1 MLEGTSCP
9 RCLLHDNDNNSEENM
24 PHVILKVKGQVRLSR
39 EKDTGFALSAGFI
52 SDVTRLT
59 NTHPV
64 SGMPLMKGNSHYSGS
79 SATGFG
85 EVRESEDH
93 LRCHSPGPLFLLF
106 EIGCLIDLELGQLG

>member
-1 MLEGTSCP
+1 MLSV
-9 RCLLHDNDNNSEENM
+9 LASFL
-24 PHVILKVKGQVRLSR
+24 VL
-39 EKDTGFALSAGFI
+39 
-52 SDVTRLT
+52 TRLT
-59 NTHPV
+59 NTHAV

-106 EIGCLIDLELGQLG
+106 EAGCLIDLGLGQLGYPSSQWDAPASISHLTIETLVL